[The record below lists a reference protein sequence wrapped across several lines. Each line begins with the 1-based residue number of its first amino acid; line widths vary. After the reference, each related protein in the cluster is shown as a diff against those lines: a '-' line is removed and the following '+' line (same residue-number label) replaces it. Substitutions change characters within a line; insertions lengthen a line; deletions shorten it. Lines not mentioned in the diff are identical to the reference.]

1 MMKTRIF
8 VLASMLALM
17 LVAGAPA
24 LADGVTGVTVSP
36 LTPKPDE
43 TITVNGEVLGPNSQV
58 EVRLIGSGVDE
69 KLGEAQADETGDFT
83 KEFRLPAN
91 LKPGTYQIQ
100 AAGAETATT
109 QITVQ
114 EGPAGSA
121 VQEEQASEPAAEDE
135 SEAAHDEEAAA
146 EEEQQAGADE
156 QAAADEQAVGEEDAA
171 AQQEMGAEPVIE
183 TRPLGQSIGLV
194 ALFGVLAALG
204 LLFAHMPVRRKKA

>member
-1 MMKTRIF
+1 MKTRIF
-8 VLASMLALM
+8 VLAGMLALM

-58 EVRLIGSGVDE
+58 EVRLIGSGVYE

-83 KEFRLPAN
+83 KEFRLPAD
-91 LKPGTYQIQ
+91 LKPGTYQVQ

-121 VQEEQASEPAAEDE
+121 VQEEQASEPAAEGD

-146 EEEQQAGADE
+146 EEGQKAGADE
-156 QAAADEQAVGEEDAA
+156 QAAGEEDAA
-171 AQQEMGAEPVIE
+171 AQEEMGAEPVIE

-194 ALFGVLAALG
+194 ALFGMLAALG